1 MESRAVPQDKVSTHN
16 NSTRKAIYAT
26 GQSGTYEIVPS
37 SGWEV
42 EAEATLQAVD
52 ELARLAAAAYEK
64 VVVGEAVPL
73 YFHMYNCRMDFAVLA
88 QASGIAKWRLKRHMR
103 PDVFAKL
110 SPKTAACYAEA
121 LGLTVEELYQLPK
134 KEQTS
139 A

>member
-1 MESRAVPQDKVSTHN
+1 MESRAVPQDRVSTHV
-16 NSTRKAIYAT
+16 STRKAIYAT
-26 GQSGTYEIVPS
+26 NQNGAYEIVPS

-64 VVVGEAVPL
+64 VVAGTVAPL

-88 QASGIAKWRLKRHMR
+88 QASGIAKWRMKRHMQ

-110 SPKTAACYAEA
+110 SPKIAARYAEA
-121 LGLTVEELYQLPK
+121 LGLKVAELYRLPEK
-134 KEQTS
+134 RCER

>member
-1 MESRAVPQDKVSTHN
+1 MESRTVPQDQVPTHK
-16 NSTRKAIYAT
+16 STRKAIYAT
-26 GQSGTYEIVPS
+26 NQNGTYEIVPS

-64 VVVGEAVPL
+64 VVAGEAAPL
-73 YFHMYNCRMDFAVLA
+73 YFHMYNRRMDFTVLA

-103 PDVFAKL
+103 PDIFAKL
-110 SPKTAACYAEA
+110 SPKTAARYAEA
-121 LGLTVEELYQLPK
+121 LGLKVEELCRLPEK
-134 KEQTS
+134 RRER